1 MTMTTMIAMITI
13 LVMDNVHW
21 TYIGHTLDIHELYI
35 GPWQC
40 IDIVMIIKQTNTNQN
55 ATIVIF
61 CVHIVD
67 GCQWLKKW
75 QRIWYYG
82 KEGVWMSNEDW
93 KSDLRWRQSFKLIF
107 LTKERKM
114 RLTSRRSLIR
124 LTSTRMLHHC
134 IVVQHCF
141 PYLSFGISLCWWV
154 RNRKRSHK
162 IKDGGQQEIMDR
174 FSSAA
179 FLTGVLYA
187 SPEKYEYIRPH
198 LLNAPTLCFLRT
210 TLSIQ
215 CFPLQLVWWHL
226 HQQCRLRLMTSWCQ
240 TLSQRGTPL
249 LDTGFTS
256 MVQQCRHSTKHHSRF
271 LHDVMTSIPAPAET
285 SPAWFFNISGSGS
298 GSPIKCQE

>member
-1 MTMTTMIAMITI
+1 MTMTTTIAMITI

-93 KSDLRWRQSFKLIF
+93 MSDLRWRQSFKLIF
-107 LTKERKM
+107 LTKGREM

-154 RNRKRSHK
+154 KNRKRSHK

-249 LDTGFTS
+249 HTGFTS

-271 LHDVMTSIPAPAET
+271 LHDVMTSILASAET